1 MNNIELR
8 DYFAGQALSGLM
20 ANAHL
25 QKEFL
30 KDAKAILKDLL
41 GEDLEPNSKIT
52 VASYLQYHHA
62 MISYAFA
69 DGMIEEREKKKT
81 EKDIKK

>member
-1 MNNIELR
+1 MNNLELR

-30 KDAKAILKDLL
+30 KDAKAILKDLVG
-41 GEDLEPNSKIT
+41 GEVDSKIS
-52 VASYLQYHHA
+52 VAAYLQYHHA
-62 MISYAFA
+62 MIAYAFA
-69 DGMIEEREKKKT
+69 DGMMEERDKKKA
-81 EKDIKK
+81 KN